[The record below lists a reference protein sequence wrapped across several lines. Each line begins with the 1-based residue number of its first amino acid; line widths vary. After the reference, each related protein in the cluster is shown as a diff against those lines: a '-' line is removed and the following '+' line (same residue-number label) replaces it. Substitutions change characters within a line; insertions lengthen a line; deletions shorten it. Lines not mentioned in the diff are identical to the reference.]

1 MSEFRIVIHHGNM
14 KNVIFIICI
23 FIICTNFSFAQE
35 TGKLRIGV
43 EAGYLYSRSQIV
55 GSLLWAAELKYN
67 LKNNMNVGFKV
78 EGSDLT
84 GCGCHGDKIIVY
96 SATYDYYFHSA
107 SKQSSP
113 FIGAGLGYYFGENY
127 EIGEQTKYYS
137 NPTCF
142 IRVGYEIRKFRISLA
157 YNLLLIPREISTYG
171 NNNYIALNVGFYLG
185 GGKWK

>member
-1 MSEFRIVIHHGNM
+1 M
-14 KNVIFIICI
+14 KNFIFIICI
-23 FIICTNFSFAQE
+23 CLICTNFSFSQE
-35 TGKLRIGV
+35 AGKLRTGI
-43 EAGYLYSRSQIV
+43 EIGYLYSHSHDV

-67 LKNNMNVGFKV
+67 FQNNMNVGLKV

-84 GCGCHGDKIIVY
+84 GCGCHGNKIVLF
-96 SATYDYYFHSA
+96 STTYDYYFHSA
-107 SKQSSP
+107 GKQSSR
-113 FIGAGLGYYFGENY
+113 FIGTGLGYYFGENY
-127 EIGEQTKYYS
+127 GTDEQSKYYS